1 MYMRALMCVSAI
13 VAALQSVAEFM
24 KTRIYVRAVGYETR
38 DIAAVTLIHSDKCG
52 MLHAFGKLH

>member
-1 MYMRALMCVSAI
+1 MHLCAFMCVCAI

-24 KTRIYVRAVGYETR
+24 KTRIYVRAVGYEMR

-52 MLHAFGKLH
+52 MLHAFGKLD